1 MAFRA
6 ARRSSVALALL
17 LCSFGAASSVGPPVA
32 ESVVDFCVSSRWG
45 FTCIAPRRSKALLDL
60 SGGRLALVG
69 RNIARTGARGTLAVG
84 AVILA
89 HETLREVQKLCD
101 ASPSPQ
107 AVQGGRGRNLGQ
119 PAEQNKWAGLL
130 WGVE

>member
-1 MAFRA
+1 M
-6 ARRSSVALALL
+6 
-17 LCSFGAASSVGPPVA
+17 G
-32 ESVVDFCVSSRWG
+32 
-45 FTCIAPRRSKALLDL
+45 
-60 SGGRLALVG
+60 
-69 RNIARTGARGTLAVG
+69 
-84 AVILA
+84 VILA

-130 WGVE
+130 WGGEPEGREGNTVHMARGTSSDVEVDVPNSNYVHVCSRAVLATLRYPSAGGDTSLAG